1 MSRKDICKSML
12 VLILF
17 ITEHTETMQ
26 VPNSGGGVYFI
37 MCGIVIEQ
45 RIIPLSIIC
54 FPRCSEDI
62 EKVANK
68 ILHEKGGIQICSVKP
83 IL

>member
-1 MSRKDICKSML
+1 MNRKVICRSL
-12 VLILF
+12 LLLILF
-17 ITEHTETMQ
+17 ITEHTEAMQ
-26 VPNSGGGVYFI
+26 VPNSGGAVYFI
-37 MCGIVIEQ
+37 VYGIVIEE

-68 ILHEKGGIQICSVKP
+68 MLHEKGGIQICSVKP

>member
-1 MSRKDICKSML
+1 ML

-26 VPNSGGGVYFI
+26 GPNSGGGVYFI
-37 MCGIVIEQ
+37 MCGIVIEE